1 VSTEVGCVP
10 EALEQGRLFCKVG
23 FCVSG
28 LCALQMCLTW
38 SFGYS
43 VSDVENFLK
52 TLMATFRKYF
62 VVLSPYRKV
71 EIRNQMDNVFAN
83 RLSSA
88 RKMAGMSLQDL
99 EDKLEKYVTRQTLH
113 KYEQGKMKPDSQALL
128 AMSNVLGVPVDYFYS
143 VPQVKVELKNIDYR
157 KYSSKISKTEQI
169 AVEEKAKENCERYL
183 ELEHLINPQEKS
195 EYFSYDK
202 IISTPEDAEEAA
214 KELRSK
220 WKLGYDPIPDVV
232 EMLEDKGYK
241 VIELDAPDGFDGMKA
256 DVDGKKIIVLKKSK
270 KQGED
275 VVRKRLTALH
285 ELAHHS
291 LKLSGKLSGKEEER
305 LCHAFASAVLY
316 PADMALK
323 ELSKDR
329 FHFYQNELQLIKER
343 WGISFTAVFSRALQL
358 KIITDY
364 IYRRFNVGYKER
376 KLHLNE
382 PGRFMSKE
390 KPVRMERLVY
400 LGLSKEILT
409 VNEAA
414 YYLGVSAWKF
424 REQLHQIV

>member
-1 VSTEVGCVP
+1 
-10 EALEQGRLFCKVG
+10 
-23 FCVSG
+23 
-28 LCALQMCLTW
+28 M
-38 SFGYS
+38 
-43 VSDVENFLK
+43 EN
-52 TLMATFRKYF
+52 
-62 VVLSPYRKV
+62 
-71 EIRNQMDNVFAN
+71 IFAN

-99 EDKLEKYVTRQTLH
+99 ENKLEKYVTRQTLH
-113 KYEQGKMKPDSQALL
+113 KYEQGKMRPDSKALL

-143 VPQVKVELKNIDYR
+143 VPAVKVKLDNIDYR
-157 KYSSKISKTEQI
+157 KYSTKISKAEQI
-169 AVEEKAKENCERYL
+169 AIEEKAKESCERYL
-183 ELEHLINPQEKS
+183 ELEHLINPQERP
-195 EYFSYDK
+195 EYFSYHK
-202 IISTPEDAEEAA
+202 IISTADDAEEAA
-214 KELRSK
+214 KELRSQ
-220 WKLGYDPIPDVV
+220 WRLGYAPIPDVV

-241 VIELDAPDGFDGMKA
+241 VIELEAPDGFDGMKA
-256 DVDGKKIIVLKKSK
+256 DVNGIKVIVLKKSK

-275 VVRKRLTALH
+275 IVRKRLTALH

-291 LKLSGKLSGKEEER
+291 LQFSGKLTDKEIEK
-305 LCHAFASAVLY
+305 LCHAFASAALY
-316 PADMALK
+316 PADMAIK

-343 WGISFTAVFSRALQL
+343 WGISFTAIFSRALHL

-364 IYRRFNVGYKER
+364 IYRRFNIGYKER
-376 KLHLNE
+376 KLALNE

-390 KPVRMERLVY
+390 KPVRMEQLVY
-400 LGLSKEILT
+400 LGVSKEILT

>member
-1 VSTEVGCVP
+1 MHIN
-10 EALEQGRLFCKVG
+10 K
-23 FCVSG
+23 
-28 LCALQMCLTW
+28 
-38 SFGYS
+38 
-43 VSDVENFLK
+43 
-52 TLMATFRKYF
+52 LM
-62 VVLSPYRKV
+62 
-71 EIRNQMDNVFAN
+71 ENVFGN
-83 RLSSA
+83 KLVSA

-99 EDKLEKYVTRQTLH
+99 ETKLEKVVSRQALH
-113 KYEQGKMKPDSQALL
+113 KYEQGKMKPDSKVLL
-128 AMSNVLGVPVDYFYS
+128 ALANALGIPADYFYS
-143 VPQVKVELKNIDYR
+143 VPTINVELKNVDYR
-157 KYSSKISKTEQI
+157 KYTTKISKTEQI
-169 AVEEKAKENCERYL
+169 AIEEKAKEYCERYL
-183 ELEHLINPQEKS
+183 ELEHLISPQEKS
-195 EYFSYDK
+195 EYFNYDK
-202 IISTPEDAEEAA
+202 VIYTADDAEAAA

-241 VIELDAPDGFDGMKA
+241 VIELEAPDGFDGMKA
-256 DVDGKKIIVLKKSK
+256 DVGNHKIIVLKKSK
-270 KQGED
+270 KPGED
-275 VVRKRLTALH
+275 VVRKRFTALH
-285 ELAHHS
+285 ELAHHA
-291 LKLSGKLSGKEEER
+291 LKFSEKLTEKETEK
-305 LCHAFASAVLY
+305 LCHAFANAILY

-329 FHFYQNELQLIKER
+329 FHFYQNELVLIKER
-343 WGISFTAVFSRALQL
+343 WGISFTAIFSRALHL

-364 IYRRFNVGYKER
+364 IYRRFNIGYKER
-376 KLHLNE
+376 KLSLNE

>member
-1 VSTEVGCVP
+1 
-10 EALEQGRLFCKVG
+10 
-23 FCVSG
+23 
-28 LCALQMCLTW
+28 
-38 SFGYS
+38 
-43 VSDVENFLK
+43 
-52 TLMATFRKYF
+52 
-62 VVLSPYRKV
+62 
-71 EIRNQMDNVFAN
+71 MDNVFAN

-99 EDKLEKYVTRQTLH
+99 ENKLEKYVTRQTLH

-157 KYSSKISKTEQI
+157 KYSSKISKAEQI

-183 ELEHLINPQEKS
+183 ELEHLISPQEKS

-202 IISTPEDAEEAA
+202 VIATAEDAEEAA
-214 KELRSK
+214 KDLRSK

-270 KQGED
+270 KQGDD

-291 LKLSGKLSGKEEER
+291 MKFSNKLTDKEQEK

-316 PADMALK
+316 PADMAVK

-329 FHFYQNELQLIKER
+329 FHFYQNELLLIKER
-343 WGISFTAVFSRALQL
+343 WGISFTAVFARALQL